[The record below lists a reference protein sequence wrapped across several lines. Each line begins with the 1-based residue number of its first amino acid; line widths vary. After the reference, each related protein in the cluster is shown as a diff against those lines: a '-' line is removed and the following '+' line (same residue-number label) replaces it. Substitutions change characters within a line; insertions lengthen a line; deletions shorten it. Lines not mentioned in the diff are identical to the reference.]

1 MAYNSQDSGGS
12 MTVLSSA
19 TPMPAQSQDL
29 QLIHALRRNIESVI
43 IGKPDVVRLT
53 VTCLLA
59 RGHVLLED
67 VPGIGKTA
75 LARATSRSVSCLFRR
90 LQFTPDLLPSDV
102 TGLSVFDPD
111 KKEFAFK
118 KGPVFANILLADE
131 INRATPRTQSALLEA
146 MNEQRVSVDGT
157 THQLPAPFM
166 VIATQNPLEF
176 TGTYPLPESQLDR
189 FLMTLR
195 MGYPTAEEE
204 RAILISRRAADPVD
218 ALQPVLSAEELN
230 RLADRVNEVRLDDA
244 LAGYIVDIVQRT
256 RADRNLLAGVSTRGG
271 IHLSRAARAHAL
283 VEGRDFATPDDVK
296 AVAAAVMTHRVIERR
311 ARGAGE
317 GRQSAVQI
325 IRKILQEAP
334 VPQ

>member
-1 MAYNSQDSGGS
+1 MSL
-12 MTVLSSA
+12 LSPA
-19 TPMPAQSQDL
+19 RMPSTAADL
-29 QLIHALRRNIESVI
+29 ELINALRRNIESVI
-43 IGKPDVVRLT
+43 VGKPEVVRLT

-59 RGHVLLED
+59 RGHVLVED

-75 LARATSRSVSCLFRR
+75 LARATSKSVSCLFRR

-102 TGLSVFDPD
+102 TGLSIYDPD
-111 KKEFAFK
+111 RKDFVFK

-146 MNEQRVSVDGT
+146 MNEQRVSVDGQ
-157 THQLPAPFM
+157 THPLPSPFM

-195 MGYPTAEEE
+195 MGYPTADEE
-204 RAILISRRAADPVD
+204 RAILLSRRGADPVES
-218 ALQPVLSAEELN
+218 LQAVLGAEDLN

-244 LAGYIVDIVQRT
+244 LAGYIVDVVQRT
-256 RADRNLLAGVSTRGG
+256 RADRNLLAGVSPRGG

-296 AVAAAVMTHRVIERR
+296 AVAVAVMAHRVIERR
-311 ARGAGE
+311 ARGSGE
-317 GRQSAVQI
+317 GRQSAAQV
-325 IRKILQEAP
+325 IRKILQETP